1 MAKMIQD
8 IINKAIC
15 SASSLVALGDQRLN
29 ILIFHRVLEL
39 FDFMRPGEI
48 TAKEFD
54 QKMRL
59 IAKYFTPLPL
69 LEATE
74 RLKNGTLPQRA
85 ICVTFDDGYR
95 DNAEIAFPILKKWN
109 ISATF
114 FVASGFLDG
123 GRMWNDTVIETVRNC
138 QDKELSLTD
147 LGLDT
152 FLTETEQAKEK
163 AAQTI
168 IQQIKHLPQ
177 NERDQKVADI
187 SSYAKNLPNDLMM
200 DSVQV
205 KNMAEQ
211 GVSIGGHT
219 VTHPILET
227 LAAKK
232 AEQEIRQGKKELE
245 EIIQRP
251 VTEFAYP
258 NGKPGQDY
266 LPEHVDIIK
275 NLGFKLAV
283 STQWGVSNSN
293 SDIYQLNR
301 FTPWDKGESKFLVR
315 LVNNLRHVS

>member
-1 MAKMIQD
+1 MQH
-8 IINKAIC
+8 IINKTI
-15 SASSLVALGDQRLN
+15 ASVLPLVTLGEQRLS
-29 ILIFHRVLEL
+29 ILIFHRVLASY
-39 FDFMRPGEI
+39 DFMRPGEI

-54 QKMRL
+54 QKMQL

-69 LEATE
+69 LEAVE

-95 DNAEIAFPILKKWN
+95 DNAEVAYPILKKHN
-109 ISATF
+109 IPATF

-138 QDKELSLTD
+138 QDKELSLID
-147 LGLDT
+147 LGLGT

-163 AAQTI
+163 SAQTI

-177 NERDQKVADI
+177 DERDQKVAGI
-187 SSYAKNLPNDLMM
+187 SSYAKGLPNDLMM

-219 VTHPILET
+219 VTHPILAT
-227 LAAKK
+227 LTAKK
-232 AEQEIRQGKKELE
+232 AEQEIRQGKQELE
-245 EIIQRP
+245 SITQQAI
-251 VTEFAYP
+251 TEFACP

-275 NLGFKLAV
+275 KLGFKLAV

-301 FTPWDKGESKFLVR
+301 FTPWDKGESKFLAR

>member
-1 MAKMIQD
+1 MQH
-8 IINKAIC
+8 IINKAI
-15 SASSLVALGDQRLN
+15 ASVSPLVTLGDERLS
-29 ILIFHRVLEL
+29 ILIFHRVLESY
-39 FDFMRPGEI
+39 DFMRPGEI

-54 QKMRL
+54 EKMQL
-59 IAKYFTPLPL
+59 IARYFTPLSL
-69 LEATE
+69 SEAVE
-74 RLKNGTLPQRA
+74 KLKTNMLPQRA

-95 DNAEIAFPILKKWN
+95 DNAEVAFPILKKHN
-109 ISATF
+109 IPATF

-138 QDKELSLTD
+138 QDKELSLID
-147 LGLDT
+147 LGLGT

-163 AAQTI
+163 SAQAI

-219 VTHPILET
+219 VTHPILAT
-227 LAAKK
+227 LTAKK

-245 EIIQRP
+245 EIIQSP
-251 VTEFAYP
+251 ITEFAYP
-258 NGKPGQDY
+258 NGKQGQDY
-266 LPEHVDIIK
+266 LPEHVGIIK
-275 NLGFKLAV
+275 KLGFKVAV
-283 STQWGVSNSN
+283 STEWGVSNSN
-293 SDIYQLNR
+293 SDVYQLNR
-301 FTPWDKGESKFLVR
+301 FTPWDKGESKFLAR
-315 LVNNLRHVS
+315 LVNNLRQVS